1 MEEVIVDMAQEALT
15 LISEME
21 KEDWHK
27 VIKEIEDILGVDYRS
42 ENPLLC
48 NLPNMIRDLKHQI
61 GIREPKSLTGVWVE
75 IPPLLKD
82 GRCDGDCPMLN
93 ICKWNLLDIEGYYP
107 VHEGCPNF
115 KREPIIKDCN
125 RNQCNNLC
133 YLWRLCNGHVAGQVF
148 CPYFKGEEE

>member
-1 MEEVIVDMAQEALT
+1 MKEIKEKLEQIRDKAERASRSSSRGSRGWDGAFEVIIDMAQEALA
-15 LISEME
+15 LIEEME
-21 KEDWHK
+21 K
-27 VIKEIEDILGVDYRS
+27 
-42 ENPLLC
+42 
-48 NLPNMIRDLKHQI
+48 
-61 GIREPKSLTGVWVE
+61 TGVWVE